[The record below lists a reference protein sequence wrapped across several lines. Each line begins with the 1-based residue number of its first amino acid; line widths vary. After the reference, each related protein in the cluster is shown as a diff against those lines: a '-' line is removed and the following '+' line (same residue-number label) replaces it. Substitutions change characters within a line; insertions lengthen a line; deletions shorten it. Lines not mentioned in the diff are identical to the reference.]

1 MDPLNCFARC
11 ILISNVTREP
21 PVPQRGTGRPP
32 RAGWHSLLVVQ
43 SPEVYLIVLLVCA

>member
-1 MDPLNCFARC
+1 MDPLNHSLHCFE
-11 ILISNVTREP
+11 ISNVTREP